1 MKRFDHTW
9 DEILNNYS
17 IINQAELLSKR
28 SKEGWELVTVIIG
41 SSNSLR
47 FYWKREIKAED
58 T

>member
-28 SKEGWELVTVIIG
+28 SKEGWELVTVIVG
-41 SSNSLR
+41 SGNSLR
-47 FYWKREIKAED
+47 FYWKREIEVEN